1 MKNQKA
7 QKAKL
12 GKRRKG
18 DWVLAQSLP
27 RMNAW
32 VGALAATLSLFASSA
47 SYAGDAVLAYY
58 SSTKSVQEREGV
70 LKPEFSKAGLELTIF
85 AKFKEFQEEVKTKN
99 PSFVLAPS
107 EYQQFN
113 PEYEPVMRFKKD
125 ASDSFKYK
133 FYALEEA
140 AAGMDLT
147 KAKAGMVEIVDRENL
162 KDLLQKI
169 TGKAPKGLKSVT
181 KPEDLFPLLV
191 FKSADVIMVAPDD
204 YDSLKE
210 KFTTKVAAIAESS
223 EVAYP
228 QLYVKKGTDAKKVV
242 EALKAFDTEKLKK
255 LGFTQISE
263 VAGGAK

>member
-1 MKNQKA
+1 MKI
-7 QKAKL
+7 QKAKTAKWEKV
-12 GKRRKG
+12 GKG
-18 DWVLAQSLP
+18 DWMLMSSLCFAMM
-27 RMNAW
+27 RKGTL
-32 VGALAATLSLFASSA
+32 VGVLSLLASNA

-58 SSTKSVQEREGV
+58 SSTKSVQEREAV

-85 AKFKEFQEEVKTKN
+85 AKFKEFQEEVKSKT
-99 PSFVLAPS
+99 PGFVLAPS

-162 KDLLQKI
+162 KDLIQKI
-169 TGKAPKGLKSVT
+169 TGKSPKGLKSVT

-204 YDSLKE
+204 YESLKE

-223 EVAYP
+223 EVGYP
-228 QLYVKKGTDAKKVV
+228 QLYVKKGADAKKVV

-263 VAGGAK
+263 VVGGAK